1 MHAAKRLMS
10 GFTVKTVEAV
20 QNVPEA
26 SDAFIRLL
34 CAVRN
39 LNVNPNVMHAAVA
52 ENNADA
58 NIMLR
63 R

>member
-1 MHAAKRLMS
+1 MMS
-10 GFTVKTVEAV
+10 GFTVTTVEAV
-20 QNVPEA
+20 QNIPEA

-34 CAVRN
+34 CTVRD

-52 ENNADA
+52 EDNMDA